1 MGECPVVADP
11 TSPEA
16 VALRAFGAKLRA
28 VRQERGMTQEAMAEL
43 CGLHWTYIGQI
54 ERGRRNVGVLN
65 AIRLADALGV
75 NPAVL
80 LDGLTLQEDNIPA
93 LTSLFRR

>member
-1 MGECPVVADP
+1 MGESPAAADP
-11 TSPEA
+11 TTPEA
-16 VALRAFGAKLRA
+16 AALRAFGAKLRA
-28 VRQERGMTQEAMAEL
+28 VRHEKGLTQEAMAKQA
-43 CGLHWTYIGQI
+43 GLHWTYIGQI

-80 LDGLTLQEDNIPA
+80 MEGLTVAPTA
-93 LTSLFRR
+93 R